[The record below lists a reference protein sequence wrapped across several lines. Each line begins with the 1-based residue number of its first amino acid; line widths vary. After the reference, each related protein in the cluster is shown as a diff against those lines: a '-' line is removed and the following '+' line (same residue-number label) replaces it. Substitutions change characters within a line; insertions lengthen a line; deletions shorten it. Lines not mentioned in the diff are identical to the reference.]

1 MIWKIRIVPIAVA
14 LWTTAL
20 ALLSAPESRSAT
32 PPSLRVESRGTDLR
46 LAWDPVNGVVTYTLE
61 RAEALVPATWQTIT
75 ANLTATEWS
84 GPLPTTGTGFYRLRV
99 VELPTRGAVLTNLH
113 LKTYSQADISALL
126 LRYPVPGITAR
137 AVDAWKIVYQTLD
150 AQGQPTYASA
160 LVVVPA
166 ATDRALPILSYQHGT
181 ITERED
187 VPSRLNDEAD
197 IGLLLAAAG
206 YIAVLPDYLGLG
218 DSPGFHP
225 YHHAKSEATA
235 VVDAVRG
242 ARNSLS
248 ARNVQWN
255 NQLFLTGYS
264 HGGHSTLA
272 AHREFE
278 LLHTNEFTITASAPA
293 AGAYDLSGT
302 TTADLLSTRVP
313 PNPYYTAYLLAA
325 YVDVYGLA
333 PDLASL
339 LRAPYDTT
347 LPPLLDGRHGGS
359 EINAAMPSRPT
370 DIFKPDYLQAF
381 RDDPNHPL
389 RVALRDND
397 LHTGW
402 VPKSRT
408 KLYHCRG
415 DQDVV
420 FGNSQV
426 AFDTFKA
433 AGAVSVELI
442 DPFSLANH
450 STCALLALPQAK
462 LWFDSLKQ

>member
-1 MIWKIRIVPIAVA
+1 MIWKIRIVSI
-14 LWTTAL
+14 AL
-20 ALLSAPESRSAT
+20 AVLTLGHGLLSARAT
-32 PPSLRVESRGTDLR
+32 AAAAPPILRVDSRDADLR
-46 LAWDPVNGVVTYTLE
+46 LGWDAVQGNVTVTLE
-61 RAEALVPATWQTIT
+61 RSESLIPASWQVI
-75 ANLTATEWS
+75 ASNLTATGWS
-84 GPLPTTGTGFYRLRV
+84 GPLPASGTGFYRLRL
-99 VELPTRGAVLTNLH
+99 VELLGRGTVLTNLH
-113 LKTYSQADISALL
+113 LRSYSQSDLAALL
-126 LRYPVPGITAR
+126 QQYPVPGITAR

-150 AQGQPTYASA
+150 ARGQSTHASA
-160 LVVVPA
+160 LVVAPA
-166 ATDRALPILSYQHGT
+166 APDRPLPILSYQHGT
-181 ITERED
+181 VTERDD
-187 VPSRLNDEAD
+187 VPSRLNDEGD
-197 IGLLLAAAG
+197 IGLLMASAG
-206 YIAVLPDYLGLG
+206 YIAVLPDYIGLG

-235 VVDAVRG
+235 VVDAIRG
-242 ARNSLS
+242 TRDSLS
-248 ARNVQWN
+248 ARNLQWN
-255 NQLFLTGYS
+255 QQLFLTGYS

-272 AHREFE
+272 AQRELE
-278 LLHTNEFTITASAPA
+278 LLHTNEFTVTASAPA

-339 LRAPYDTT
+339 LRAPYNTS

-359 EINAAMPSRPT
+359 EINAAMPPRPT
-370 DIFKPDYLQAF
+370 DIFRPDYLQAF

-402 VPKSRT
+402 VPKART
-408 KLYHCRG
+408 KFFHCRG

-420 FGNSQV
+420 FANSQV

-433 AGAVSVELI
+433 AGAPSIELI